1 MNNITNKSASD
12 GDMNVNI
19 GKNPFE
25 PSAGHSAVSG
35 GPRRNSPMGMA
46 AICDKPKNFKGTMRR
61 LLNYFRP
68 FSVSLTII
76 CAITILSTLFAVA
89 APKIM
94 SVAFDSIGE
103 TLKSRMSGA
112 SSIIDYKLLIN
123 IIVLLFFVYIIS
135 SGLSVVQQHLMA
147 NISQTIV
154 RKMRED
160 IQQKLTRLPLSYFD
174 LTSHGEI
181 LSRAI
186 GDVDN
191 IAATLQENVVQL
203 VSGIVTLIGVFIMM
217 FVTSPILTAVVMIT
231 VPLYLFISK
240 PIIKRSQ
247 KLFKKRQKSM
257 GELNGL
263 IEEMYS
269 GLKTVKAFGR
279 EQETKTKFSCINEA
293 YCNAGWK
300 AQFIT
305 GTIMPLM
312 SFLTNFSYVLVS
324 VTSGLLFALG
334 RISLGGVS
342 AFLLY
347 VKQFSG
353 PVNQITGI
361 TNAIQASIASAERIF
376 ELLDETEEVNEEK
389 TESIFNSGNVV
400 FDNISFRY
408 LPHKPLIEGLSLK
421 VNDGQTVAI
430 VGPTG
435 AGKTTL
441 VNLLMRFYDV
451 QSGEIRVG
459 NVPITECRRT
469 SLREQ
474 LGMVLQ
480 DTWLFNGTI
489 MENIRYGKEDATD
502 EECIEAAKQSQA
514 HHFISTLPK
523 GYNTVLNEEASN
535 ISQGQKQLITIARAL
550 LHNPRILILDEAT
563 SNVDTLTEQRIQDG
577 MNAIMNNRTCFVIAH
592 RLSTIKNAHNILVM
606 RDGAIVEMGVHESLL
621 AQNGT
626 YAELYQAQFANSI
639 VN

>member
-1 MNNITNKSASD
+1 MKDIKKESVGGGNMGGNRGNNPY
-12 GDMNVNI
+12 GL
-19 GKNPFE
+19 
-25 PSAGHSAVSG
+25 SAGHSAISG
-35 GPRRNSPMGMA
+35 GPDRGSPMGMA
-46 AICDKPKNFKGTMRR
+46 SISDKPKDFKGTMRR

-68 FSVSLTII
+68 FARPLTIVCI
-76 CAITILSTLFAVA
+76 ITALSTLFSVL

-94 SVAFDSIGE
+94 SIAVDSIGE
-103 TLKSRMSGA
+103 TVKSRMSGISA
-112 SSIIDYKLLIN
+112 VIDYTLLIN
-123 IIVLLFFVYIIS
+123 IIGILLVVYIIS
-135 SGLSVVQQHLMA
+135 SGLSIVQQYFMA
-147 NISQTIV
+147 NISQKIV
-154 RKMRED
+154 RTMRGD
-160 IQQKLTRLPLSYFD
+160 VQQKLTRLPLSYFD
-174 LTSHGEI
+174 RTSHGEI
-181 LSRAI
+181 LSRAV

-203 VSGIVTLIGVFIMM
+203 VSGIVTLIGVLIMM
-217 FVTSPILTAVVMIT
+217 LVISPILTAVVLVTI
-231 VPLYLFISK
+231 PLYFVISK

-263 IEEMYS
+263 IEEMYG
-269 GLKTVKAFGR
+269 GLKTVKAFGK
-279 EQETKTKFSCINEA
+279 EQETKTKFSRINEA

-312 SFLTNFSYVLVS
+312 GFLANFSYVLVC

-334 RISLGGVS
+334 SISLGDVS
-342 AFLLY
+342 AFLIY
-347 VKQFSG
+347 VKQFSN
-353 PVNQITGI
+353 PVNQITSI

-376 ELLDETEEVNEEK
+376 ELLDEKEEIDEEK
-389 TESIFNSGNVV
+389 KAPIFNNGNVV

-408 LPHKPLIEGLSLK
+408 LPEKPLIENLSLK
-421 VNDGQTVAI
+421 VDNGQTIAV

-459 NVPITECRRT
+459 DVPISECRRT

-502 EECIEAAKQSQA
+502 EECIEAAKQAQA

-550 LHNPRILILDEAT
+550 LHNPCILILD
-563 SNVDTLTEQRIQDG
+563 
-577 MNAIMNNRTCFVIAH
+577 
-592 RLSTIKNAHNILVM
+592 
-606 RDGAIVEMGVHESLL
+606 
-621 AQNGT
+621 
-626 YAELYQAQFANSI
+626 
-639 VN
+639 